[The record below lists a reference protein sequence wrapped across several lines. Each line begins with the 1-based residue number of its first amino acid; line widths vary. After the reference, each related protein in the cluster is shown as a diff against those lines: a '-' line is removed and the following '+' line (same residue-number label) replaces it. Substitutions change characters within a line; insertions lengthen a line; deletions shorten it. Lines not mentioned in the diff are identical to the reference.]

1 MFLKACC
8 AEFAIRASKYESIN
22 INKYQTS
29 LMNAT
34 LKNWHTFL
42 ETRNPKILVELLSND
57 VIFYSPIVW
66 APQEG
71 KQITILYLMAALEV
85 FGGENS
91 NFTYVKQV
99 IDKNNFF
106 LEFTTMIDG
115 VTVNGIDMIEVNDEG
130 KIISFKVMIR
140 PLKAINKVHEKMGEM
155 LEKLKLQKGSGN

>member
-1 MFLKACC
+1 M
-8 AEFAIRASKYESIN
+8 N
-22 INKYQTS
+22 TS
-29 LMNAT
+29 

-42 ETRNPKILVELLSND
+42 DTRNPIILDELLADD

-71 KQITILYLMAALEV
+71 KQITKLYLMAAMEV

-91 NFTYVKQV
+91 DFKYVKQIV
-99 IDKNNFF
+99 DNNQFI
-106 LEFTTMIDG
+106 LEFVTLIDG
-115 VTVNGIDMIEVNDEG
+115 VTVNGVDMIELNDDG

-155 LEKLKLQKGSGN
+155 LERLKHQKGKP

>member
-1 MFLKACC
+1 M
-8 AEFAIRASKYESIN
+8 I
-22 INKYQTS
+22 
-29 LMNAT
+29 AT

-42 ETRNPKILVELLSND
+42 ETRKPKILVELLSND

>member
-1 MFLKACC
+1 M
-8 AEFAIRASKYESIN
+8 I
-22 INKYQTS
+22 
-29 LMNAT
+29 AT

-42 ETRNPKILVELLSND
+42 ETRNPKILVELLLND

-115 VTVNGIDMIEVNDEG
+115 ITVNGIDMIELNDEG

-155 LEKLKLQKGSGN
+155 LEKLKLQKGRVI

>member
-1 MFLKACC
+1 M
-8 AEFAIRASKYESIN
+8 I
-22 INKYQTS
+22 
-29 LMNAT
+29 AT